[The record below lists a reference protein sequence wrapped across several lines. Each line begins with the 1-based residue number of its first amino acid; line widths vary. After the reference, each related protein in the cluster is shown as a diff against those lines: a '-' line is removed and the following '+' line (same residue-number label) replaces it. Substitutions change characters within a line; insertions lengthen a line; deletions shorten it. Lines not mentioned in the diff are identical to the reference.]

1 MKVRG
6 KWKKTLAL
14 LVSMAMLLGMMPD
27 LTLTAVKAAAEG
39 NAAEST
45 QTVTF
50 EGIDGTSGCGYGEGY
65 ESLFDGKY
73 TESDGT
79 KWCCDFS
86 DSAYVIIKA
95 SEPVWIGGYTFVTG
109 NDNARERGR
118 NPKTWKLYGCEAY
131 RSEDED
137 NSWTEIASVTGDTTM
152 QDKNYTSYP
161 FSVDGNE
168 TKYQYYKFEF
178 TANQGADVMQ
188 LSEILFDYNVCDHEW
203 VNGETQAATC
213 TKDGFQKKSCKNCK
227 REITTIIP
235 AAHRWGAIGQTKEAT
250 CTEGELQEEKCLACE
265 ETRWVSKS
273 GGAPA
278 LGHDWEETGTEA
290 HTCTENGKII
300 RTCIRC
306 HAVDEKD
313 DPDDPATGHDFG
325 TDGKCTQC
333 DAAKSDYLTP
343 TTPKGEGTKESPYEI
358 ESVGNLYW
366 YVAKCQ
372 KWPDVICAKL
382 TKDITVNYN
391 LIDRLTEEDY
401 ENDNHKFFSWT
412 AIGDS
417 LSETMVFDGDGHT
430 ISGLYCCSQDQND
443 VGFFASIS
451 SRATVKNLRIADS
464 YFYSKGGNVGGIIAS
479 SRNTFV
485 VNCSFQG
492 IVNGN
497 KYVGGIAGEAGLSTD
512 NAYIHNCYTQCQVMG
527 SDKRKKGTVLG
538 KENGVNMS
546 DCYYQTDLSADSN
559 GQTIPAIGECTWM
572 TTEDLVD
579 LVGVTAAQISSGE
592 LAYKLSCGWSGTV
605 YGEQVSA
612 KVWGQTL
619 EGKYKQSY
627 PVVNGER
634 VYSWKQDQD
643 CKCRSKGNI
652 VDVYSNK
659 NTPQEKYRIKDISV
673 SDLKWNT
680 PEEPFVYDGTQK
692 SISLKLPEQLTA
704 ALSGNVATRAG
715 ICTAT
720 AIISVKSEYK
730 DRYHLKDTPDNSAVI
745 TRQWTINKA
754 EIPDNAPTDLTVENT
769 VKTVEQA
776 GKLIFTDDVTNSGW
790 TPEASDGSLDEVKA
804 KTIPAGGSVTLTAVY
819 TGDDKDCYKTIR
831 KQITITRKACEE
843 DPKVLY
849 TGDGEHA
856 PTCTA
861 AGTGHT
867 ECKLCGDTINTDVS
881 VGKTPHILVMVPAKN
896 ATLQETGNIAY
907 YKCQECDGYFSDEA
921 GENEISDKTSVI
933 TPTQSPKPTVVP
945 TTEPT
950 GKPGETT
957 QPAPGTSEVPTT
969 EPTGKPGETAQP
981 TQPAPGT
988 SVAPTTEPTGKPSET
1003 PQTSPATSEKAAA
1016 KPQKVGSKLEGKNG
1030 VQYRVTSSKKNKKTV
1045 AYKLSKKSKKKSI
1058 VIPKSVTIAGVKYQV
1073 TSIDDNAFKDNTT
1086 INEIT
1091 IGKQIKSIGKNAFD
1105 GCENLKKIIIKSE
1118 KLKAGNVGKNAFAN
1132 GSDEVIVKTSKKK
1145 LEAYKKLLK
1154 KRGISRNASF
1164 ES

>member
-1 MKVRG
+1 M
-6 KWKKTLAL
+6 
-14 LVSMAMLLGMMPD
+14 
-27 LTLTAVKAAAEG
+27 
-39 NAAEST
+39 NAQMEVLYES
-45 QTVTF
+45 
-50 EGIDGTSGCGYGEGY
+50 ERKIIDGTSGYSDEEGY
-65 ESLFDGKY
+65 KSLFDGNY
-73 TESDGT
+73 EESGGT
-79 KWCCDFS
+79 KWCCKFS
-86 DSAYVIIKA
+86 GSVYVIIKA
-95 SEPVWIGGYTFVTG
+95 SEPVLISGYTFVTG
-109 NDNARERGR
+109 NDNARETGR

-131 RSEDED
+131 SSTDED

-213 TKDGFQKKSCKNCK
+213 TKDGFQKKSCTKCQ
-227 REITTIIP
+227 REITTTIP
-235 AAHRWGAIGQTKEAT
+235 KVPHQWVPTRQTKEVT
-250 CTEGELQEEKCLACE
+250 CTEGDLQEEKCLACE

-300 RTCIRC
+300 RTCTRC

-391 LIDRLTEEDY
+391 LIDRLTKEDY
-401 ENDNHKFFSWT
+401 ENDNNKFFSWT

-497 KYVGGIAGEAGLSTD
+497 KYVGGIAGEAGRSTD

-527 SDKRKKGTVLG
+527 SDKSTKGTVLG

-612 KVWGQTL
+612 EVWGQTL

-634 VYSWKQDQD
+634 VYSWEQDQD
-643 CKCRSKGNI
+643 CHCQSKGKI

-673 SDLKWNT
+673 PDLKWNT

-692 SISLKLPEQLTA
+692 SISLADTDKLPEQLTV

-720 AIISVKSEYK
+720 AIISVKSEYT
-730 DRYHLKDTPDNSAVI
+730 DRYHLKDTSDNSAVI
-745 TRQWTINKA
+745 TRPWTIDQA
-754 EIPDNAPTDLTVENT
+754 EIPDNASTDLKVENT
-769 VKTVEQA
+769 VKTVEEA
-776 GKLIFTDDVTNSGW
+776 VKLIFTDDVTNSGW
-790 TPEASDGSLDEVKA
+790 TPEASGGSWDEVKA

-843 DPKVLY
+843 DPEVLY

-861 AGTGHT
+861 AGIGHT
-867 ECKLCGDTINTDVS
+867 ECKLCGDIMNTDVS
-881 VGKTPHILVMVPAKN
+881 VGKTPHALVLVPAKN

-907 YKCQECDGYFSDEA
+907 YKCQECDGYFSDKA

-933 TPTQSPKPTVVP
+933 TPTKSPEPTVKPTIVP

-950 GKPGETT
+950 ATPMMTPTAKPEETVKPGETALPT
-957 QPAPGTSEVPTT
+957 PGASMEPTT
-969 EPTGKPGETAQP
+969 EPTKKPTETAKPGAS
-981 TQPAPGT
+981 A
-988 SVAPTTEPTGKPSET
+988 KN
-1003 PQTSPATSEKAAA
+1003 AA
-1016 KPQKVGSKLEGKNG
+1016 KTKKVGSKLKGKNG
-1030 VQYRVTSSKKNKKTV
+1030 VQYIVTSSKKGKPTV
-1045 AYKLSKKSKKKSI
+1045 AYKISKKSKKSKI
-1058 VIPKSVTIAGVKYQV
+1058 IILKSVTVAGVKYLV

-1086 INEIT
+1086 IKEIT

-1154 KRGISRNASF
+1154 KRGISKNASF

>member
-14 LVSMAMLLGMMPD
+14 LVSLAMLLGMMPD
-27 LTLTAVKAAAEG
+27 LTLTAVKAAAEE
-39 NAAEST
+39 NTAEST

-50 EGIDGTSGCGYGEGY
+50 EGIDGTSGCSYGEGY

-86 DSAYVIIKA
+86 DSAYVVIKA
-95 SEPVWIGGYTFVTG
+95 SAPVWISGYTFVTG
-109 NDNARERGR
+109 NDNKKENGR

-131 RSEDED
+131 SSTDED

-152 QDKNYTSYP
+152 QDENYTSYE
-161 FSVDGNE
+161 FLVDGNE
-168 TKYQYYKFEF
+168 TKYRYYKFEF

-290 HTCTENGKII
+290 HTCTGSGIII
-300 RTCIRC
+300 RTCTRC
-306 HAVDEKD
+306 HAVDKKD

-333 DAAKSDYLTP
+333 DAVKSDYLTP

-391 LIDRLTEEDY
+391 LIERLTEEDY

-430 ISGLYCCSQDQND
+430 ISGLYCCSQNQND

-497 KYVGGIAGEAGLSTD
+497 QYVGGIAGEAGLSTD

-527 SDKRKKGTVLG
+527 SDKSKKGTVLG

-559 GQTIPAIGECTWM
+559 GQTIQAIGECTWM

-592 LAYKLSCGWSGTV
+592 LAYKLSCGWRGTV

-612 KVWGQTL
+612 EVWGQTL
-619 EGKYKQSY
+619 EDKYKQAY

-643 CKCRSKGNI
+643 CHCRSKGNI

-680 PEEPFVYDGTQK
+680 PEETFVYDGTQK
-692 SISLKLPEQLTA
+692 SISLADTDKLPEQLTV

-720 AIISVKSEYK
+720 AIISVKSEYT
-730 DRYHLKDTPDNSAVI
+730 DRYHLENTSDNSAVI
-745 TRQWTINKA
+745 TRQWTIDKA
-754 EIPDNAPTDLTVENT
+754 EIPDNAPTDLTVDNT

-843 DPKVLY
+843 DPEVLY

-867 ECKLCGDTINTDVS
+867 ECKLCGDIMNTDVS
-881 VGKTPHILVMVPAKN
+881 VGKTPHTLVLVPAKN
-896 ATLQETGNIAY
+896 ATQQETGNIAY

-933 TPTQSPKPTVVP
+933 TPTQSPEPTVVP

-950 GKPGETT
+950 GKPGET
-957 QPAPGTSEVPTT
+957 AKPGETT
-969 EPTGKPGETAQP
+969 KPGETAQP
-981 TQPAPGT
+981 VPGA
-988 SVAPTTEPTGKPSET
+988 SVAPTTEPTGKP
-1003 PQTSPATSEKAAA
+1003 
-1016 KPQKVGSKLEGKNG
+1016 G
-1030 VQYRVTSSKKNKKTV
+1030 
-1045 AYKLSKKSKKKSI
+1045 
-1058 VIPKSVTIAGVKYQV
+1058 
-1073 TSIDDNAFKDNTT
+1073 
-1086 INEIT
+1086 
-1091 IGKQIKSIGKNAFD
+1091 
-1105 GCENLKKIIIKSE
+1105 
-1118 KLKAGNVGKNAFAN
+1118 
-1132 GSDEVIVKTSKKK
+1132 
-1145 LEAYKKLLK
+1145 
-1154 KRGISRNASF
+1154 
-1164 ES
+1164 

>member
-6 KWKKTLAL
+6 KWKKALAL
-14 LVSMAMLLGMMPD
+14 LVSLAMLLGMMPD
-27 LTLTAVKAAAEG
+27 LTLTAVKAAAEE

-45 QTVTF
+45 QTITF

-95 SEPVWIGGYTFVTG
+95 SVPVWIGGYTFVTG
-109 NDNARERGR
+109 NDNARESGR

-131 RSEDED
+131 RFEDED

-250 CTEGELQEEKCLACE
+250 CTEGELQEEKCRVCE

-278 LGHDWEETGTEA
+278 LGHDWEETGTKA

-300 RTCIRC
+300 RTCTRC

-313 DPDDPATGHDFG
+313 DPNDPATGHDFG

-366 YVAKCQ
+366 YVARCQ
-372 KWPDVICAKL
+372 EWPDVICAKL

-391 LIDRLTEEDY
+391 LIERLTEKDY

-464 YFYSKGGNVGGIIAS
+464 YFYSKKGNVGGIIAGS
-479 SRNTFV
+479 INAFV

-497 KYVGGIAGEAGLSTD
+497 QYVGGIAGWAGKPTD
-512 NAYIHNCYTQCQVMG
+512 HAYIHNCYTQCKVMG
-527 SDKRKKGTVLG
+527 SDTSTKGTVLG
-538 KENGVNMS
+538 KQNGAEMS
-546 DCYYQTDLSADSN
+546 DCYYQTDVSADSN
-559 GQTIPAIGECTWM
+559 GQTIQAIGTANPDYA
-572 TTEDLVD
+572 TEALKGP
-579 LVGVTAAQISSGE
+579 VGVTAAQISSGE
-592 LAYKLSCGWSGTV
+592 LAYKLSCGWSGTK

-612 KVWGQTL
+612 EVWGQTL
-619 EGKYKQSY
+619 EGKFKQAY

-643 CKCRSKGNI
+643 CHCQSKGNI

-692 SISLKLPEQLTA
+692 SISLKLPEQLTV

-720 AIISVKSEYK
+720 AIISVKSEYT
-730 DRYHLKDTPDNSAVI
+730 DRYHLENTSDNSAVI
-745 TRQWTINKA
+745 TRQWTIDKA

-790 TPEASDGSLDEVKA
+790 TPEASGGSLDEVKA

-843 DPKVLY
+843 DPEVLY
-849 TGDGEHA
+849 IGDGEHA

-867 ECKLCGDTINTDVS
+867 ECKLCGDIMNTDVS
-881 VGKTPHILVMVPAKN
+881 VGKTPHTLVLVPAKN
-896 ATLQETGNIAY
+896 ATLQETGNVEY

-933 TPTQSPKPTVVP
+933 TPTQSPEPTVVP

-957 QPAPGTSEVPTT
+957 QPAPGTSE
-969 EPTGKPGETAQP
+969 
-981 TQPAPGT
+981 
-988 SVAPTTEPTGKPSET
+988 APTTEPTGKPSERHRRHR
-1003 PQTSPATSEKAAA
+1003 Q
-1016 KPQKVGSKLEGKNG
+1016 
-1030 VQYRVTSSKKNKKTV
+1030 
-1045 AYKLSKKSKKKSI
+1045 
-1058 VIPKSVTIAGVKYQV
+1058 
-1073 TSIDDNAFKDNTT
+1073 
-1086 INEIT
+1086 
-1091 IGKQIKSIGKNAFD
+1091 
-1105 GCENLKKIIIKSE
+1105 
-1118 KLKAGNVGKNAFAN
+1118 
-1132 GSDEVIVKTSKKK
+1132 
-1145 LEAYKKLLK
+1145 KLLK
-1154 KRGISRNASF
+1154 RQRQNRRR
-1164 ES
+1164 